1 MDSLFKQKIVTV
13 PNEPSWGRDVNK
25 SFLITEMPAA
35 QAEKWAMRAF
45 LALKGSDS
53 QIPTNIQSLGM
64 VGVAIVTLNVFLR
77 ASVKF
82 EELSPL
88 LDEMLDCV
96 KAIPDKRDMASAR
109 PLIPGEIQE
118 VATLGWLRS
127 EVLELHTGFSFADSL
142 SKLISEVSTAMN
154 SLST

>member
-1 MDSLFKQKIVTV
+1 VDSLFKQKIVTV
-13 PNEPSWGRDVNK
+13 PNEPSWGRDQGK
-25 SFLITEMPAA
+25 TFLLTEMPAA

-96 KAIPDKRDMASAR
+96 KAVPVKNDVTSAR

-127 EVLELHTGFSFADSL
+127 EVLELHTGFSWADAIAKFYSE
-142 SKLISEVSTAMN
+142 ISTTMA